1 MATDFKSQCSIL
13 GQLFYQYKDDKGF
26 KDFIEYNDIGLPI
39 AYFASEGLTTP
50 NEDGMRYVQETW
62 ELFIESLEIEDT
74 GFDSLDQILAIAAGE
89 VES

>member
-1 MATDFKSQCSIL
+1 MATDFKSQCNIL
-13 GQLFYQYKDDKGF
+13 GQLFYQFKDDKGF

-62 ELFIESLEIEDT
+62 ELFIESLDIEDT
-74 GFDSLDQILAIAAGE
+74 GFDNLEQVLDIAEGE